1 MNDEY
6 DSPWKEVIEDYFP
19 DFIRFFFPQVYRAI
33 DWNKP
38 YEFLDQELQQ
48 LEPDGEIGKRL
59 VDKVAKVWLVE
70 GQQVW
75 ILVHVEVQGKY
86 ETIFPERMY
95 CYNYRL
101 YDRHHKP
108 VISLAVL
115 ADSNPH
121 WRPNNFSYNIGGC
134 QVSLEFPV
142 VKLLDYESDWETLE
156 ETTNPFGIIVMAHLK
171 TRATHKNPA
180 SRLNWKLS
188 LVRRLYEGGYNR
200 SDVVKLFRFID
211 WIMFLPPE
219 LARGFKAEVRNY
231 EEVRKVRYVTSIERL
246 AREEGIIEK
255 GREDTLE
262 ILSTRFGSVPNSM
275 IEVINGIE
283 EQSVL
288 NTLFKRA
295 ITIGNLGEFQQL
307 LEQTI
312 AQ

>member
-1 MNDEY
+1 
-6 DSPWKEVIEDYFP
+6 
-19 DFIRFFFPQVYRAI
+19 
-33 DWNKP
+33 
-38 YEFLDQELQQ
+38 
-48 LEPDGEIGKRL
+48 
-59 VDKVAKVWLVE
+59 
-70 GQQVW
+70 
-75 ILVHVEVQGKY
+75 
-86 ETIFPERMY
+86 MY